1 MGWTI
6 SSASFALQRFRFPW
20 QDAGIDII
28 WFNAELLHQRGR
40 KRSPKQLCMHSG
52 KLLTLRHLWKCN
64 QWAGYQ
70 RKPLSNSHDTI
81 SSMRRDDGIYIKVAS
96 VIGSVSTEGQTTW
109 YRKWFNVTSAKHRRA
124 TEAASVFS
132 AVWCLKLKVSSATFL
147 LSFLVSLINLK
158 QSSAPLLCF
167 WTRST
172 LFRQTP
178 CLHN

>member
-1 MGWTI
+1 MQSSSIREEEKGARSSSVCTRENCLLFGTSGSVI
-6 SSASFALQRFRFPW
+6 SERDTKESLCRTAMTPSLQW
-20 QDAGIDII
+20 G
-28 WFNAELLHQRGR
+28 G
-40 KRSPKQLCMHSG
+40 
-52 KLLTLRHLWKCN
+52 
-64 QWAGYQ
+64 
-70 RKPLSNSHDTI
+70 
-81 SSMRRDDGIYIKVAS
+81 DDGIYIKVAS

-132 AVWCLKLKVSSATFL
+132 AVWCLKLKLSSATFL

-172 LFRQTP
+172 LFRQIP

>member
-1 MGWTI
+1 MQSSSIREEAKGARSSSVCTRENCLLLGTSGSVI
-6 SSASFALQRFRFPW
+6 SERDTKESLCRTAMTPSLQW
-20 QDAGIDII
+20 G
-28 WFNAELLHQRGR
+28 G
-40 KRSPKQLCMHSG
+40 
-52 KLLTLRHLWKCN
+52 
-64 QWAGYQ
+64 
-70 RKPLSNSHDTI
+70 
-81 SSMRRDDGIYIKVAS
+81 DDGIYIKVGS

-132 AVWCLKLKVSSATFL
+132 AVWCLKVKVSSATFL

-158 QSSAPLLCF
+158 HSSAPLLCF

>member
-1 MGWTI
+1 MQSSSIREEAKGARRSSVCTWENCLLFGTSGSVI
-6 SSASFALQRFRFPW
+6 SERDTKESLCRTAMTPSLQW
-20 QDAGIDII
+20 G
-28 WFNAELLHQRGR
+28 G
-40 KRSPKQLCMHSG
+40 
-52 KLLTLRHLWKCN
+52 
-64 QWAGYQ
+64 
-70 RKPLSNSHDTI
+70 
-81 SSMRRDDGIYIKVAS
+81 DDGIYIKVGS

-109 YRKWFNVTSAKHRRA
+109 YRKWFNVTSAKHSRA

>member
-1 MGWTI
+1 MQSSSIREEEKGARSSSVCTWENCLLFGTSGSVI
-6 SSASFALQRFRFPW
+6 SERDTKESLCRTAMTPSLQW
-20 QDAGIDII
+20 G
-28 WFNAELLHQRGR
+28 G
-40 KRSPKQLCMHSG
+40 
-52 KLLTLRHLWKCN
+52 
-64 QWAGYQ
+64 
-70 RKPLSNSHDTI
+70 
-81 SSMRRDDGIYIKVAS
+81 DDGIYIKVAS

-132 AVWCLKLKVSSATFL
+132 AVWCLKLKLSSATFL

-172 LFRQTP
+172 LFKQTP